1 MGEIL
6 YSEKIIY
13 KMLIESI
20 ANDGWTEDNWERGG
34 NINGLLEIVNNWLT
48 EFGYKKEREYFD
60 KILYICNQEPEIP
73 FGEGIDIFII
83 GKNAIENLRGKKYI
97 HWFKEEG
104 IEIPNEYMAIF
115 EATLF
120 SR

>member
-1 MGEIL
+1 MGKIS
-6 YSEKIIY
+6 YGEKIIY

-34 NINGLLEIVNNWLT
+34 NVDGLLEIVHNWLV
-48 EFGYKKEREYFD
+48 EFGYNKERKYFD
-60 KILYICNQEPEIP
+60 KILYVCNQETKVP
-73 FGEGIDIFII
+73 FGEGVDIFII
-83 GKNAIENLRGKKYI
+83 GKNTIESLRGKKYI

-104 IEIPNEYMAIF
+104 LAVSNEYVTVF
-115 EATLF
+115 ESTLF